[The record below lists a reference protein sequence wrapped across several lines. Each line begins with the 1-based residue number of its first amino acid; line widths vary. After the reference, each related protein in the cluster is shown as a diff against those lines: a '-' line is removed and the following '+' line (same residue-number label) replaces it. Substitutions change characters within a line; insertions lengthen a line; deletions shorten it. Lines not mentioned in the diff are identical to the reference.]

1 MRQPAPTGR
10 WTQGELGDGTLVPFA
25 DSLWTATTPI
35 RFAMTWF
42 PHVMTVVRLTDG
54 GVLLHSP
61 CQPSDGLRREIARI
75 GRVSDVVAPNWFHDL
90 YLRQYRDFYPD
101 AAFWGPALLQRQQ
114 RSIINCA
121 LDGTTR
127 PSWYAEL
134 PYVSLSGLLSFDESV
149 FFHETTRTLIVADL
163 VMNASVGNDA
173 PIVTR
178 LGYRLFGLDGRLRVF
193 PILRWFGVSSR
204 VSLRAAAQQIIA
216 WNPERLIVAHGRP
229 LEEQV
234 TVKLSAALRW
244 LTTGGAHR

>member
-1 MRQPAPTGR
+1 MRQPDPTAG

-54 GVLLHSP
+54 RVLLHSP
-61 CQPSDGLRREIARI
+61 GKPSDHLRREIARI

-90 YLRQYRDFYPD
+90 YLREYRDFYPD
-101 AAFWGPALLQRQQ
+101 AAFWGPAFLQRRQ

-121 LDGTTR
+121 LDVTTR
-127 PSWYAEL
+127 PPWYAEL
-134 PYVSLSGLLSFDESV
+134 PYVSLSGLLSFDESA
-149 FFHETTRTLIVADL
+149 FFHVATRTLIVADL
-163 VMNASVGNDA
+163 LMNASVGNDA

-193 PILRWFGVSSR
+193 PILQWFGVSSR
-204 VSLRAAAQQIIA
+204 ASLGATAQQIFA
-216 WNPERLIVAHGRP
+216 WNPERLVVGHGRP
-229 LEEQV
+229 LEEHV

-244 LTTGGAHR
+244 LTTDGEHR